1 MGEKTVVPHFSRLTF
16 QNIRKTNGFDHE
28 QKVKLWYIQ
37 SQLNPFRH
45 SNSLVK
51 RERKWFI
58 SSNVDLVI
66 TFIEIQKIPVHCIHN
81 KLLKLFN
88 ICVVIGLGSGVI
100 DFDFF
105 WNSNHRPNSFGN
117 YSLANLYMCKLS
129 SYLSNFLSFGISLS
143 HCLTLYHFLSFQSFA
158 RVVINTN
165 IKQSNKSTLFPIL
178 RSLSRLKF

>member
-66 TFIEIQKIPVHCIHN
+66 TFIEIQKIPVHCIHY

-88 ICVVIGLGSGVI
+88 ICVVI

-105 WNSNHRPNSFGN
+105 WNSNYRPNLFCN

-129 SYLSNFLSFGISLS
+129 SYLSHFLLFGILLS